1 MHMIHLKTNAFSKC
15 RLVRS
20 NCFFYNHSENK
31 SFSSPLLQHEISVNY
46 YLILHV
52 FCRVIKTIYF
62 YKNVN
67 SKILTFIKKN
77 QMLLGFQSFLLTLSL
92 QTTILWFC
100 SFCMQ
105 GIGLMMKVENC
116 PIYFC
121 LSLLKNLK

>member
-1 MHMIHLKTNAFSKC
+1 MHMIHLKTHAFSKC

-67 SKILTFIKKN
+67 SKILTFIKKPN
-77 QMLLGFQSFLLTLSL
+77 AARFPIVSVDIISPNDNTLVL
-92 QTTILWFC
+92 
-100 SFCMQ
+100 
-105 GIGLMMKVENC
+105 
-116 PIYFC
+116 
-121 LSLLKNLK
+121 